1 MEVYREGAFA
11 EEPWEGPITHCHLT
25 DENGV
30 LRDDLPARS
39 RSEPR
44 KLHLLPPNLDICSL
58 YHAICWLG
66 KVSPQGGPPSATAPY
81 HLHTSSLAIITHLC
95 LRNINHPLAASQI
108 NVRGNKEL
116 PPLIPLSGLDCKAQ
130 PYGETQGSSPSRFP
144 IRPQGAWLG
153 RPTLLAASAP
163 SDPASG
169 LPLFL
174 SEPAAWVGLMS
185 VIPP

>member
-1 MEVYREGAFA
+1 M
-11 EEPWEGPITHCHLT
+11 
-25 DENGV
+25 
-30 LRDDLPARS
+30 
-39 RSEPR
+39 
-44 KLHLLPPNLDICSL
+44 LPPNLAIHSL

-66 KVSPQGGPPSATAPY
+66 KGTTPQGGPPSARALY
-81 HLHTSSLAIITHLC
+81 HLHRSSLAILTHLC

-116 PPLIPLSGLDCKAQ
+116 PPLTQLSCLDCKTQ

-153 RPTLLAASAP
+153 RLTLLAASAL